1 MNDKTTATPL
11 SINIKGR
18 LLDFR
23 RPLVMGIVNVTPD
36 SFFSGSRTFTPATI
50 EERVSRLINEGADIL
65 DVGAYSTRPGA
76 DDVSPAEEWRR
87 LDEGLG
93 IIRDKFPD
101 AVISIDTFRAD
112 VARDCIEKW
121 GADIINDISGGTLDS
136 ELWQTVAELD
146 VPYVLMHMRGNP
158 ASMQSMTEY
167 ADVTADVISD
177 LAFKLDR
184 LRLLGVKDVIID
196 PGFGFAKTIDQN
208 FSLLASLDKFKE
220 LGCPVLAGLSR
231 KSMIWKS
238 LSIIP
243 EESLGGTI
251 ALNMAA
257 LLNGASILRVHDV
270 KAAVETRELY
280 SLLKKNSI
288 NPF

>member
-208 FSLLASLDKFKE
+208 FSLLASLIKFKE